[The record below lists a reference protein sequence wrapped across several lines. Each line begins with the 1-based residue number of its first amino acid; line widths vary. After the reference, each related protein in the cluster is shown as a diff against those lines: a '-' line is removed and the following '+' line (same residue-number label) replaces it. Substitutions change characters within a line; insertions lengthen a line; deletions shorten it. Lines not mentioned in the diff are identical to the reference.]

1 MRLAT
6 WGVWLFGLGVAGPAR
21 AHSPDPGVEG
31 FFLGLAHPFS
41 TPGQVV
47 VILALALVVGGF
59 ATRLV
64 PWMLG
69 VFFAA
74 GFASLLPGPVLAALE
89 VPLFAVGLVAAVAA
103 ASLPGQGAAVAFGL
117 LVLGGGLIGQASIPG
132 PGPVQDRIVTMAGA
146 ITGASLG
153 LAYGVGLLVVLRE
166 KMRAP
171 WVAIGLRVLAA
182 WIAAVAALML
192 ALVFAPGAEV
202 APL

>member
-1 MRLAT
+1 
-6 WGVWLFGLGVAGPAR
+6 
-21 AHSPDPGVEG
+21 
-31 FFLGLAHPFS
+31 
-41 TPGQVV
+41 
-47 VILALALVVGGF
+47 
-59 ATRLV
+59 
-64 PWMLG
+64 
-69 VFFAA
+69 
-74 GFASLLPGPVLAALE
+74 
-89 VPLFAVGLVAAVAA
+89 
-103 ASLPGQGAAVAFGL
+103 
-117 LVLGGGLIGQASIPG
+117 
-132 PGPVQDRIVTMAGA
+132 VQDRIVTMAGA